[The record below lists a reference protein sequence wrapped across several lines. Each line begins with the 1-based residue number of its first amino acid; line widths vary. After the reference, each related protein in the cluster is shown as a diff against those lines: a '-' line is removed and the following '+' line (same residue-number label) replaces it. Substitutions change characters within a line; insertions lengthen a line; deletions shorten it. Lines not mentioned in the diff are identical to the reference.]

1 MALFIPELAS
11 KTLLTDIDKRLVISK
26 LATDISSTI
35 PDIQWQGKTINFPTF
50 VRTAVATDV
59 ADKGSVT
66 PSTLD
71 MSNSTAII
79 KHVAASVKYHKDE
92 ALTAQGNLADLALA
106 DLSGA
111 MSSKID
117 ADMMTTAIEGAILKK
132 AVAAADSITAAELL
146 QGFSLFGDKQN
157 TAEFAAIVINSKLLE
172 SFYAMPEFTSN
183 GLTYTK
189 DKNGIVSDQCIGLFR
204 GVKVLVTDN
213 GNRYGTPSGECRTL
227 ILKKGALGYAVK
239 QAVDFV
245 ELYNNTSFYTT
256 VTADTYAADKVL
268 DTTKIVLLA
277 KTIV

>member
-11 KTLLTDIDKRLVISK
+11 KMLIGEINKRLVISK

-35 PDIQWQGKTINFPTF
+35 PDIQWQGKDIHFPVF
-50 VRTAVATDV
+50 KRTAVASDV
-59 ADKGSVT
+59 VDNGSVV
-66 PSTLD
+66 PSELD
-71 MSNSTAII
+71 GEDSIESI
-79 KHVAASVKYHKDE
+79 KHVAASVKWHKDQVKYTG
-92 ALTAQGNLADLALA
+92 ASLADMALQDLA
-106 DLSGA
+106 GA
-111 MSSKID
+111 MAQKLDSDI
-117 ADMMTTAIEGAILKK
+117 METAIKNAILKK

-213 GNRYGTPSGECRTL
+213 GNRYGTPSGESKTL
-227 ILKKGALGYAVK
+227 IVKKGALGRALK
-239 QAVDFV
+239 QNV
-245 ELYNNTSFYTT
+245 EFNEQYNNTTFFTT
-256 VTADTYAADKVL
+256 TTADSYYANKVMS
-268 DTTKIVLLA
+268 DTGIVLLA